1 MNTKRQGK
9 AVSMQQR
16 ETIIHLYNSSFS
28 QSEIARRLCLNKAT
42 VSNIIN
48 TFINE
53 NRLAPKTG
61 GNYVRT
67 ARSENAIT
75 YIEYCKN
82 QRPSTFAKEIQ
93 RDLVSNQVC
102 LPETVPSCASISRAS
117 RYDLGYSY
125 KRLHKIARES
135 LTERTQ
141 ERLMEYLAAIE
152 DKGYRTL
159 HFFDEASVIKTTGN
173 RNYGHSAIG
182 NEAYEIQRYASNATF
197 TVNLLHGVIGIT
209 HVNILP
215 GPSNGMELLNF
226 FAEVLNNVD
235 ELGNPV
241 LKVGDIVVMDNC
253 GFHHAILTEQ
263 ALRRMLGDH
272 GVELV
277 YQPPYH
283 PMYNTCEMCFRF
295 LKGWLRAHTE
305 YAEKYTEIAILDA
318 LSYITPQISYNYFR
332 KCGYVD

>member
-1 MNTKRQGK
+1 MNKKRQGK

-42 VSNIIN
+42 VHNIIN

-82 QRPSTFAKEIQ
+82 QRLSTFGKEIQ
-93 RDLVSNQVC
+93 RDLINNQVC
-102 LPETVPSCASISRAS
+102 LPETVPSCASISQAL

-152 DKGYRTL
+152 DKDYPTL
-159 HFFDEASVIKTTGN
+159 HFFEEASVIKTIGN

-182 NEAYEIQRYASNATF
+182 NKAYEIQRYASNAAF

-215 GPSNGMELLNF
+215 FKWYG
-226 FAEVLNNVD
+226 
-235 ELGNPV
+235 
-241 LKVGDIVVMDNC
+241 
-253 GFHHAILTEQ
+253 
-263 ALRRMLGDH
+263 
-272 GVELV
+272 
-277 YQPPYH
+277 
-283 PMYNTCEMCFRF
+283 
-295 LKGWLRAHTE
+295 
-305 YAEKYTEIAILDA
+305 
-318 LSYITPQISYNYFR
+318 IT
-332 KCGYVD
+332 

>member
-1 MNTKRQGK
+1 MNAKRQGK
-9 AVSMQQR
+9 AISMQQR
-16 ETIIHLYNSSFS
+16 ETVVQLCNSSFS
-28 QSEIARRLCLNKAT
+28 MSEIGRKLCLNKAT
-42 VSNIIN
+42 VSNIVN

-53 NRLAPKTG
+53 NRLAPQTG

-67 ARSENAIT
+67 ARGENTVT
-75 YIEYCKN
+75 YIECCKN

-93 RDLVSNQVC
+93 KGLISNHVC
-102 LPETVPSCASISRAS
+102 LPETVPSRASISRAL
-117 RYDLGYSY
+117 RDDLGYSY

-141 ERLMEYLAAIE
+141 ERLIEYLTVME
-152 DKGYRTL
+152 DKDFRTL

-182 NEAYEIQRYASNATF
+182 SEAHEIQRYASNATF
-197 TVNLLHGVIGIT
+197 TVNLLHSVIGIT
-209 HVNILP
+209 HVTILP
-215 GPSNGMELLNF
+215 GPSNGLELLNF
-226 FAEVLNNVD
+226 FAEVLNNM
-235 ELGNPV
+235 L
-241 LKVGDIVVMDNC
+241 
-253 GFHHAILTEQ
+253 HHAVLTEQ
-263 ALRRMLGDH
+263 ALRRMLEDRGI
-272 GVELV
+272 ELV

-305 YAEKYTEIAILDA
+305 YTEKYTEIAILDA
-318 LSYITPQISYNYFR
+318 LSCITPQISYNYFR